1 MMNLDQFFIT
11 IRSAAAGWTSRAAAG
26 LTIALLCTSLAAF
39 PAVAQSVEDAEEEG
53 EEGTE
58 EAPEHTGKFI
68 FIKMEPLI
76 APVLDERTIR
86 GNITLVLKLQ
96 VINGAME
103 ERIRIR
109 LPKLSD
115 AYLNYLYRYGSSA
128 ASTGVMQ
135 LDAIV
140 RSLQRLSDKLL
151 GKGEVKVLIDEVS
164 RTQSS

>member
-1 MMNLDQFFIT
+1 MVNLGLYYVN
-11 IRSAAAGWTSRAAAG
+11 IRLLAARWTGCLAAG
-26 LTIALLCTSLAAF
+26 LTIGLLCAGLLAA
-39 PAVAQSVEDAEEEG
+39 PAAAQSDEDATEEE
-53 EEGTE
+53 ETE
-58 EAPEHTGKFI
+58 EDAVPTGKYI
-68 FIKMEPLI
+68 FIKMDPLI
-76 APVLDERTIR
+76 APVLDERSIR

-115 AYLNYLYRYGSSA
+115 AFLNYLYRYGSSA

-135 LDAIV
+135 LDAIA

-164 RTQSS
+164 RTRSS